1 MFDFLKK
8 SFPKLNKESPFYI
21 QAMSNI
27 IVKPHNKYEP
37 LDGKD
42 VFIDGLFAGQI
53 EKLPSSFDPIDSTY
67 YRGFYLHPDS
77 DAKKK
82 LIDEIYRR
90 IQQAVDDEIKAY
102 VEGRTSPVSITSSIL
117 DDIKAK
123 TEKLNTLSAKQT
135 TLKEIT
141 IDRDDVAFNFYASLT
156 DLVFSN
162 FASIMADMVKNNIF
176 CNIYLKYDDHIKIE
190 IRCEW
195 CDCDKNYR
203 TYIWL
208 SNWTDNLVFAST
220 KNWPERYIHKG
231 RLTDTDEKEIY
242 PAVNKIK
249 KHYEDLGAKNDDEIK
264 QMFLDDIAKQ
274 LVEHL
279 DRSIESR
286 EWSIK
291 HTKEN
296 YNIENE

>member
-8 SFPKLNKESPFYI
+8 TFPKLNKESPFYI

-27 IVKPHNKYEP
+27 IVKPHDNYEP

-53 EKLPSSFDPIDSTY
+53 ERLPSSFDPVDSTY
-67 YRGFYLHPDS
+67 YRGFYLHPDN

-90 IQQAVDDEIKAY
+90 IQQSIDDEIKACA
-102 VEGRTSPVSITSSIL
+102 EGRTSPVSVTSSIL
-117 DDIKAK
+117 DDIKSK
-123 TEKLNTLSAKQT
+123 IEKLNTLSTKQT

-141 IDRDDVAFNFYASLT
+141 VDKNDVAFNFYASLT

-162 FASIMADMVKNNIF
+162 FASIMTDIVKNNGF
-176 CNIYLKYDDHIKIE
+176 CNIYLNYDDDVRIE
-190 IRCEW
+190 IRCEL
-195 CDCDKNYR
+195 CKSDKNYR

-208 SNWTDNLVFAST
+208 CNWSDNLVFAST
-220 KNWPERYIHKG
+220 ENWPERYIHKG
-231 RLTDTDEKEIY
+231 RLTDTDNKEIY
-242 PAVNKIK
+242 PAVNKVK
-249 KHYEDLGAKNDDEIK
+249 KHYEDLGAKNDAEIK

-274 LVEHL
+274 LVERL
-279 DRSIESR
+279 DKSIESK